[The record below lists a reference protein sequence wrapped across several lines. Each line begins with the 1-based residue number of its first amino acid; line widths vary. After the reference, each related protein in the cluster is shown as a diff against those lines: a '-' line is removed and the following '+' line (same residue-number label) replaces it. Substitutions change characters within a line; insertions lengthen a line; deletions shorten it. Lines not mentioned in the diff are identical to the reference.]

1 MYITSASQKRT
12 EGTFVIDIALNYQRT
27 AIKME
32 LMCEQVKSMQNNEK
46 TINTFN
52 YMAGVV
58 SQQMGQFDTVKMA

>member
-12 EGTFVIDIALNYQRT
+12 EGTLVIYLALNYQRT

-52 YMAGVV
+52 YMAGIVG
-58 SQQMGQFDTVKMA
+58 QQMGQFDTVKMA